1 MMVKV
6 NHLRSEWVGSSTTSR
21 RFFSIFSVLAAF
33 IFFQESCTA
42 PAKNVK
48 HSWVVLDTSRDLECS
63 PWPGVEEMATVSD
76 VVFHQSASREILAA
90 GTGLDRSGKA
100 AMFVSPILKD
110 SPTEAVMSTY
120 KGAPPRLFRGSCPLQ
135 GPASGAV
142 SRLEWAIPEKDG
154 CLVLGRDAGDAPA
167 AGMMAPDG
175 QTTLISLGGMGR
187 GFTSGQ
193 AVWPGTLEGGS
204 VVIVA
209 EPDLG
214 DATEQKISWVK
225 IVSGNL
231 SNSGLLNIKTTA
243 RIESARALPVK
254 EGIFLAAVTGDSLVG
269 DANIEV
275 FFFRFGLSDPV
286 WSKVMKLPHTHL
298 GDPVLVLDGAIGH
311 AVLMVPK
318 WVDVESTIGT
328 YRLSPEG
335 LVPAAN
341 QGIFPAA
348 SVVADAAEI
357 TGGAAAMIR
366 SRTKD
371 KWRYKLCEIKW

>member
-6 NHLRSEWVGSSTTSR
+6 NHPRSEWIGSSSISR
-21 RFFSIFSVLAAF
+21 KFSGTFLVLAAL
-33 IFFQESCTA
+33 IFFQASCTA

-48 HSWVVLDTSRDLECS
+48 HSWADLDTSHDLECS
-63 PWPGVEEMATVSD
+63 PWPGVGEMATVSD
-76 VVFHQSASREILAA
+76 VVFRQSASGEILVA

-110 SPTEAVMSTY
+110 SSTEAVMSTY

-135 GPASGAV
+135 GPASGPV
-142 SRLEWAIPEKDG
+142 SRLEWAVPEKDA

-167 AGMMAPDG
+167 LGLMAANG
-175 QTTLISLGGMGR
+175 QTIAISLSGIEL

-193 AVWPGTLEGGS
+193 TVWPGTLEDGS

-209 EPDLG
+209 GPDLG
-214 DATEQKISWVK
+214 DATEQKTPWVK
-225 IVSGNL
+225 VVSGNL
-231 SNSGLLNIKTTA
+231 SNSGLFNIKTTA
-243 RIESARALPVK
+243 PIESARALPVK
-254 EGIFLAAVTGDSLVG
+254 AGVFLAAVTGDSLVG

-286 WSKVMKLPHTHL
+286 WAKVLKLPHTHL
-298 GDPVLVLDGAIGH
+298 GDPALVLDGTIGH

-335 LVPAAN
+335 LVPSAN

-348 SVVADAAEI
+348 SVVVDAAEI

-371 KWRYKLCEIKW
+371 KWRYKLCEMKW